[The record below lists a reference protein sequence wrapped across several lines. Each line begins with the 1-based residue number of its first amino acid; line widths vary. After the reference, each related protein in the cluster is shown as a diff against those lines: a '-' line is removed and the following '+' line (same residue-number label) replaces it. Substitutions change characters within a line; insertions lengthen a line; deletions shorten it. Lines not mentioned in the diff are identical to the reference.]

1 MPGDLAAPAP
11 ETPNGGVKPPA
22 ERLRPPPPE
31 RGPPGVESP
40 DMPFCGDGDGRR
52 MRTSSQQRRRIEVFS
67 RGIDDGLQGRSG
79 DPFGG
84 IFWVGMRVPAFVNTP
99 GSRYL
104 FQLASFDVPEGMRAR
119 VVGFRQ
125 GWSLGLRQGGN
136 RVIEQWVEDPFFKL
150 PDGNISWHMMTMA
163 LGYPQ
168 YPAPGPITPPMQNFA
183 FETSDGSAL
192 LYQAAGG
199 FAGGFYVTLGA
210 YTPPNLGMPWGEP
223 LTPQLGNFTDLKGR
237 WRDGNAWTA
246 LDVPVEGPQRV
257 AFYASVLQ
265 SNAATRPVVTPPVA
279 PAIFY
284 QGGLSDEEQFLLN
297 FPLANIWRVA
307 GAFAVELEDYKR

>member
-1 MPGDLAAPAP
+1 MPGDLAAAAP
-11 ETPNGGVKPPA
+11 ETPNGGEKPPA
-22 ERLRPPPPE
+22 ERPRPPPPE
-31 RGPPGVESP
+31 RGPDEERLRCDDDVE
-40 DMPFCGDGDGRR
+40 RR
-52 MRTSSQQRRRIEVFS
+52 RVRTSAQQRRRIEVFT
-67 RGIDDGLQGRSG
+67 RGLDDSLQGRSG

-84 IFWVGMRVPAFVNTP
+84 IFWGGLRVPAFVNTP

-104 FQLASFDVPEGMRAR
+104 FQLASFDVAEGMRAR

-125 GWSLGLRQGGN
+125 GWTLGLRQGGN
-136 RVIEQWVEDPFFKL
+136 RVIEQWVDDPFFKL
-150 PDGNISWHMMTMA
+150 PDGNVSWHMMKMG
-163 LGYPQ
+163 LGYPR
-168 YPAPGPITPPMQNFA
+168 YPEPGPITPPMQNFE

-223 LTPQLGNFTDLKGR
+223 LTPSLGNFPDLKGR

-246 LDVPVEGPQRV
+246 LDVPVEGPMRI

-265 SNAATRPVVTPPVA
+265 SNPVTRPVVTPP
-279 PAIFY
+279 PTFF
-284 QGGLSDEEQFLLN
+284 QGGLGEEEQFLLN
-297 FPLANIWRVA
+297 FPTANIWRVA